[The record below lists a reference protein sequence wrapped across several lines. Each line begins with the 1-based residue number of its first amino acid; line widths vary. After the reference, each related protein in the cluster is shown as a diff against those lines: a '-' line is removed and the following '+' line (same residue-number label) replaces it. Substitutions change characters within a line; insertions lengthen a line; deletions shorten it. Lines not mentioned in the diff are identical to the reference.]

1 MLSLILATTIS
12 HHNGRKIDR
21 HCCAKR
27 NKKGKRQQRSPAL
40 LVQRCALA
48 GAADSAP
55 TGAADSALTSAAD
68 SGQMAAPVSWRLAS
82 KGRRSAGIGP
92 EVDGEFVR
100 RFEHLSRLLL
110 QGGSTSLHLFLEKFR
125 DVRRNV

>member
-1 MLSLILATTIS
+1 MLSPCLATTDS
-12 HHNGRKIDR
+12 HSIGRKIDR

-55 TGAADSALTSAAD
+55 TGAANSALTGAAD

-92 EVDGEFVR
+92 GHANFWADFWIQCVGC
-100 RFEHLSRLLL
+100 
-110 QGGSTSLHLFLEKFR
+110 LF
-125 DVRRNV
+125 

>member
-1 MLSLILATTIS
+1 MLSPCLATTDS
-12 HHNGRKIDR
+12 HSIGRKIDR

-48 GAADSAP
+48 GAADSAL
-55 TGAADSALTSAAD
+55 TGAAD

-92 EVDGEFVR
+92 GHANFWADFWIQCVGC
-100 RFEHLSRLLL
+100 
-110 QGGSTSLHLFLEKFR
+110 LF
-125 DVRRNV
+125 